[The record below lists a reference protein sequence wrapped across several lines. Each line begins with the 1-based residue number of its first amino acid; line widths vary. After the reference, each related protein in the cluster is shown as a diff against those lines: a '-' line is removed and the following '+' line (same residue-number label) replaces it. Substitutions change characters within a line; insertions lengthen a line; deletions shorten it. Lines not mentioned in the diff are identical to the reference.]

1 MLPEAINFPKW
12 IEENKHLLKPPVG
25 KLTTLSQFPPLRIL
39 QPYNIIL
46 SCQLDDST
54 RQTLLYSSTP
64 LHFANLAPARD
75 TPPFSLRST
84 SHELIYRKQMPILR
98 FKLYNNDSRRTQHT
112 SRFPYKYN

>member
-46 SCQLDDST
+46 SCQLDESNPSNICLPLEPST
-54 RQTLLYSSTP
+54 FR
-64 LHFANLAPARD
+64 
-75 TPPFSLRST
+75 
-84 SHELIYRKQMPILR
+84 
-98 FKLYNNDSRRTQHT
+98 
-112 SRFPYKYN
+112 SRFSSK

>member
-25 KLTTLSQFPPLRIL
+25 MSPLYLSSLLRIL
-39 QPYNIIL
+39 QPNNIIL

>member
-39 QPYNIIL
+39 QPYNIVL
-46 SCQLDDST
+46 SCQLDDIT

-64 LHFANLAPARD
+64 LLCY
-75 TPPFSLRST
+75 FSLLSLVSLPLEIHPP
-84 SHELIYRKQMPILR
+84 SHYAQR
-98 FKLYNNDSRRTQHT
+98 
-112 SRFPYKYN
+112 